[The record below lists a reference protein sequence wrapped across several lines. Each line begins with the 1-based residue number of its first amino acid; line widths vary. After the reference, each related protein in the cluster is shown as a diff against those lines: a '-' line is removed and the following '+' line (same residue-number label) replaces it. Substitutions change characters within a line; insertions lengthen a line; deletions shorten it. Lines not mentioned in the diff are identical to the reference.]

1 MAHECA
7 GHREI
12 TILVSKELRWKI
24 EHTLSNPPQA
34 TAVPAGENA
43 AVMTQAQASLMA

>member
-1 MAHECA
+1 MSVRDT
-7 GHREI
+7 GR
-12 TILVSKELRWKI
+12 LPSLSGKELGWKI
-24 EHTLSNPPQA
+24 EHTLSSPPQV